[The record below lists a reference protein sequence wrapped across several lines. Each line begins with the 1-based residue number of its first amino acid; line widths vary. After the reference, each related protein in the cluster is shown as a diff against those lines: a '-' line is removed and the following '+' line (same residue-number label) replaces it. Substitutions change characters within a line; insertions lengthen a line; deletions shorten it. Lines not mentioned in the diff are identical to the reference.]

1 MEARTVLKRL
11 EQIDDLPTLPTI
23 AMEVN
28 QMLNDYDISIHDLS
42 KTIERDQSIT
52 FRILRLVNSA
62 FFGLPSKVST
72 ISHAVILLGFNS
84 VRDAVVSVSVID
96 TFSKRKALGGFDVT
110 DFWFHSVAVAVTC
123 RHLAESAKVGHPD
136 DCFIGGL
143 LHDMGKL
150 VMAQYFQDLF
160 VKVWN
165 SMRENELSFFDAE
178 KKELPLNH
186 TQIGSELAKKWK
198 LPPGL
203 IDAIRYH
210 HTVSENAADL
220 DLLLTVH
227 AADIIVNHWKLH
239 GDKPLG
245 LALFH
250 PEAGKMMGSRIDTF
264 CEWYPKLNIEIES
277 ACKFFL
283 KETPK

>member
-1 MEARTVLKRL
+1 MEARTVLQRL
-11 EQIDDLPTLPTI
+11 EKIDDLPTLPTI

-28 QMLNDYDISIHDLS
+28 QMLNDYDISIHVLS

-52 FRILRLVNSA
+52 FKILKLVNSA

-84 VRDAVVSVSVID
+84 VRNAVVSVSVID
-96 TFSKRKALGGFDVT
+96 TFSQKKALRGFDVT
-110 DFWFHSVAVAVTC
+110 DFWSHSVAVAVTS
-123 RHLAESAKVGHPD
+123 RYLAESSKTSHPD

-150 VMAQYFQDLF
+150 IMAQYFQDLF

-165 SMRENELSFFDAE
+165 SMQENKISFFDAE
-178 KKELPLNH
+178 KKELPINH
-186 TQIGSELAKKWK
+186 AQLGSELARKWN
-198 LPPGL
+198 LPQGL

-210 HTVSENAADL
+210 HTISENAADL
-220 DLLLTVH
+220 DLLLAVH
-227 AADIIVNHWKLH
+227 AADIVVNHWKLH

-245 LALFH
+245 LTSFH
-250 PEAGKMMGSRIDTF
+250 PQARGMMDSLLDSF
-264 CEWYPKLNIEIES
+264 PEWYPKLNIEIES
-277 ACKFFL
+277 ACKFFIE
-283 KETPK
+283 ET